1 MPKSRKSVG
10 DHESTSEQL
19 LSVADVAEL
28 LSISQ
33 SLVYQ
38 IVDAGKIPFLR
49 IGIGRGSIRFQPADV
64 KTYLDSCRVE
74 KVAMQPPKMRLRLKH
89 IRLKNE

>member
-1 MPKSRKSVG
+1 MPKSRKSIG
-10 DHESTSEQL
+10 DHESTTEQL

-28 LSISQ
+28 LNISQ

>member
-1 MPKSRKSVG
+1 MPKSRKSIA
-10 DHESTSEQL
+10 DYESPSERL
-19 LSVADVAEL
+19 LNVADVAEQ

-49 IGIGRGSIRFQPADV
+49 IGIGRGSIRFQSADI

-74 KVAMQPPKMRLRLKH
+74 KVAAQPSRMRLRLKH
-89 IRLKNE
+89 IRLKND